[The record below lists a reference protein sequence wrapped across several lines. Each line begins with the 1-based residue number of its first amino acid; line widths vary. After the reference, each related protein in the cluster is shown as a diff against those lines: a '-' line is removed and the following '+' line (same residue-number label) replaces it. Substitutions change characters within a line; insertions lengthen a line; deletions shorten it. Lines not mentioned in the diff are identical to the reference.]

1 MKFFCNILSISA
13 VFCVML
19 FIANAQKHV
28 SAQVPAGRQS
38 VDQKVVFAKLLRLAK
53 QGNVAAQNNVGVAYR
68 EGKTVPKDYKLSTRW
83 FTAAAEQGYP
93 TAQFNLGVMYSRGL
107 GVPRD
112 RVVAVK
118 WFKLAAEQ
126 GNVNAQYNL
135 AQAYAKGAGIELDLE
150 AAMKWYSSAAKQGD
164 EAALKSFKLVKAY
177 TAQILSKEADKRKTS
192 RKAATDLSNKKQVM
206 PVITKMEPPQTLQKT
221 LVAKMT
227 KVAPDRFDDA
237 LKAYQNAD
245 YAKARLLWTKLAQD
259 GDADAQ
265 YNLANMYRNGRGG
278 ALDFKLAL
286 KFYSLAAQ
294 QGLRR
299 AQFNLGNLYMH
310 GRGVD
315 QDYKKAIEWFE
326 RAAETGHV
334 PALIN
339 LGFMFESGYGV
350 KKDPK
355 VALKWYQRAANDGSA
370 LAKLLV
376 KATRSSFPK
385 ENRVTARKD
394 KKIAKAA
401 PSNSHQTNLSS
412 PVNNNFHW
420 GPDVF
425 SWPPKEGAPPQQM
438 ANKTFAKKRQ
448 APPLDPFELG
458 SKAFLIRNY
467 SKALIH
473 WNKAA
478 ELGDGRAQQALGEM
492 YSKGAGTDKDYSKA
506 INWYRRAASQGFTS
520 SAVSLGL
527 LYQNGRGVPR
537 DFKKAATY
545 FQVAA
550 SRGSARGQF
559 HLGILH
565 RNGAGLPQ
573 NNVAAFKLYQLAAE
587 QGYAA
592 SQASLAWMY
601 DNGVGV
607 AKDEKAA
614 IGWYRRAAVQG
625 NADAQSNLGVKYF
638 FGKGLAQNN
647 LKAYVWFSVAAENGS
662 AAAGKNLIVVK
673 GRMTK
678 PQIQLAA
685 QGTLTCIEQKYKNC

>member
-1 MKFFCNILSISA
+1 MKFFSNILSISV

-19 FIANAQKHV
+19 FIATAQQHV

-38 VDQKVVFAKLLRLAK
+38 FDQKVVFAEWLRLAK
-53 QGNVAAQNNVGVAYR
+53 QGNVAAQNNLGVVYR
-68 EGKTVPKDYKLSTRW
+68 EGKTLPKDYKLSTRW

-93 TAQFNLGVMYSRGL
+93 TAQFNLGVMFSRGL

-126 GNVNAQYNL
+126 GNVNGQYNL
-135 AQAYAKGAGIELDLE
+135 AQAYAKGVGIELDLE
-150 AAMKWYSSAAKQGD
+150 AAMKWYSRAAKQGD
-164 EAALKSFKLVKAY
+164 EAALKNFKLVKAS
-177 TAQILSKEADKRKTS
+177 AARLLSKEADKRKTGL
-192 RKAATDLSNKKQVM
+192 KAATALSFKKQVI
-206 PVITKMEPPQTLQKT
+206 PVIPKTEPLQTLQKA

-227 KVAPDRFDDA
+227 KAVPDRFDEA

-265 YNLANMYRNGRGG
+265 YNLANMYRDGRGG

-299 AQFNLGNLYMH
+299 AQFNLGNFYMH

-315 QDYKKAIEWFE
+315 RDYKRAIEWFE

-339 LGFMFESGYGV
+339 LGFMFENGYGV
-350 KKDPK
+350 KKDLK
-355 VALKWYQRAANDGSA
+355 VALMWYQRAAKDGSA

-385 ENRVTARKD
+385 ENRVPARKD
-394 KKIAKAA
+394 KKLAEAG
-401 PSNSHQTNLSS
+401 PSHSNQTNLSS
-412 PVNNNFHW
+412 PVNTNFEW
-420 GPDVF
+420 GPNVF
-425 SWPPKEGAPPQQM
+425 SWPPKTGAPPQQM
-438 ANKTFAKKRQ
+438 ANKIVAQKRQ
-448 APPLDPFELG
+448 APPVDPFELG
-458 SKAFLIRNY
+458 SRAFSLRNY
-467 SKALIH
+467 TKALIH

-492 YSKGAGTDKDYSKA
+492 YSKGAGTEKDYSKA
-506 INWYRRAASQGFTS
+506 INWYRRAASQGFAS

-550 SRGSARGQF
+550 SQGSAPGQF
-559 HLGILH
+559 RLGILH

-592 SQASLAWMY
+592 SQASLGWMY
-601 DNGVGV
+601 DYGVGV
-607 AKDEKAA
+607 AKNEKAA

-638 FGKGLAQNN
+638 FGKGLAQSDV
-647 LKAYVWFSVAAENGS
+647 KAYVWFSVAAENGS
-662 AAAGKNLIVVK
+662 TAAGKNLAVVK

-685 QGTLTCIEQKYKNC
+685 QRTLTCIEQKYKNC